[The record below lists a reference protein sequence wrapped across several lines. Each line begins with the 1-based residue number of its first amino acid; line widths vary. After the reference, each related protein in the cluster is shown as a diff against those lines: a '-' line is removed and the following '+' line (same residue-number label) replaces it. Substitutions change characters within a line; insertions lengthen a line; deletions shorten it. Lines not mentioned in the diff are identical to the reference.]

1 MKKYLFILIAAVSFF
16 VSCKKDKSILL
27 PPVVVPPP
35 AMDYI
40 NLHDSA
46 IEYAKPVTVI
56 DLDGDGFSDLKF
68 GVVLVGDPINQQ
80 DKRQYMVSSG
90 IHSKL
95 PVNTNGQVPVMSNGD
110 LIPLDNFGGY
120 NWWLVSSVLMV
131 QRIENVNGDVSWVGP
146 WKGAIKKYLPFQMLK
161 NNQRH
166 NGWVELSVDVAQ
178 QKIVLHGLALSREG
192 EKQVKAGDQ

>member
-1 MKKYLFILIAAVSFF
+1 MKKYVLILMAAVTLF
-16 VSCKKDKSILL
+16 VSCKKEKGILF
-27 PPVVVPPP
+27 PPVAVPQP

-80 DKRQYMVSSG
+80 DKRQFTVSSG
-90 IHSKL
+90 IHSML
-95 PVNTNGQVPVMSNGD
+95 PVNAIGQVPVMSKDD
-110 LIPLDNFGGY
+110 LIPLDNFDGY
-120 NWWLVSSVLMV
+120 SWWLVSSVLMV
-131 QRIENVNGDVSWVGP
+131 QRIENINGDISWVGP

-166 NGWVELSVDVAQ
+166 NGWIELSVDVAQ
-178 QKIVLHGLALSREG
+178 QKIVLHRLALSKEG
-192 EKQVKAGDQ
+192 EKQIKAGDQ